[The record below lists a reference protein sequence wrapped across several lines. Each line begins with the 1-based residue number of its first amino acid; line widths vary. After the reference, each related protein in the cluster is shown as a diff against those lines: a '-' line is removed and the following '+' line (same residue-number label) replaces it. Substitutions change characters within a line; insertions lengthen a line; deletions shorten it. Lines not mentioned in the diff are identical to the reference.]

1 MKVKISEKLTAKA
14 VLKHIYKTFL
24 VILGTFIVAFGAA
37 VFLVPFNIVSGGLS
51 GLGIIL
57 SRYIPIDIDV
67 IITIF
72 TWLIFFL
79 GLIFLGLKFSINT
92 LISSIVY
99 PIIFSLILR
108 TGISEYILN
117 LLINEGMSVTSNSG
131 VVEIVNLE
139 LLQPGRLI
147 IIGLVGGALTG
158 IGCGITFIGGGSTG
172 GLDIL
177 AFILNKFTGIKTSN
191 CSLIFDVTIVLVGI
205 IIQLVDQSSYGF
217 LASLIGIFSAVL
229 CSLMIEFVYVR
240 QSGAYFADIVTDKPR
255 ELSDRVI
262 KELDRSV
269 TVYNV
274 KGGYSEEDKVCVRI
288 IFARNELINVKDLVA
303 DVDKKAFMIIGEC
316 SNVAGEGFSKLHS
329 SKDNAIKKIKKLAE
343 DKKEGEE
350 GKNDE
355 PK

>member
-1 MKVKISEKLTAKA
+1 MKVKISEKLSGKA

-79 GLIFLGLKFSINT
+79 GLIFLWLKFSV
-92 LISSIVY
+92 SRF
-99 PIIFSLILR
+99 FSLYLH
-108 TGISEYILN
+108 
-117 LLINEGMSVTSNSG
+117 GMSVTSNSG

-240 QSGAYFADIVTDKPR
+240 QSGAYFADIVTDKPK

>member
-1 MKVKISEKLTAKA
+1 MKVKISEKLKGKA

-117 LLINEGMSVTSNSG
+117 LLINDGMSVTSNSG

-158 IGCGITFIGGGSTG
+158 IGCGITFIGGGATG

-240 QSGAYFADIVTDKPR
+240 QSGAYFADIVTDKPK

-329 SKDNAIKKIKKLAE
+329 SKDNTIKKIKKLAE

>member
-1 MKVKISEKLTAKA
+1 MKVKISEKLKGKA

-117 LLINEGMSVTSNSG
+117 LLINDGMSVTSNSG

-240 QSGAYFADIVTDKPR
+240 QSGAYFADIVTDKPK

-329 SKDNAIKKIKKLAE
+329 SKDNTIKKIKKLAE